1 MLFYHNYNDFRA
13 NTRYDKNIICTFE
26 RMIMKT
32 LLKIVGVILLLCIAL
47 IVAAPFLIPTDT
59 IFNKV
64 SERVEKTTGRTLT
77 INGDKTLSVFP
88 SLKLELNDVHFANME
103 TGSREDMASMEQ
115 LAVHIPWFSLFG
127 GEFKLDKFVINEP
140 NILLE
145 TDKNGKANWQ
155 LFDAVAEQPQAQT
168 ESGEAIK
175 LPDNF
180 DIELGEVAIYG
191 GTFTYLDGQTGAKQQ
206 ISDLELAILLPSLRK
221 TLEVKGGITY
231 MQERFELDITLDT
244 PAKAIEGSTFNV
256 TQSLDSRLVDL
267 TFNGDIAQQG
277 KDIKGELALSG
288 NSVKDLATWQ
298 GVDLNAKENAFNAFS
313 VNGKMHLAGETFN
326 LEQLIATLDELEIKG
341 KSELNLGSRLAVNAD
356 IDLGMLDLNPYL
368 PEAVAKQQEPVS
380 EEPTAAQPIV
390 WDDTNIDLSELNA
403 LDANVVIRSSGLK
416 ANDIELGANQFTVTL
431 KNSVAKLSL
440 DSFSAYEGTGK
451 GVININAQNTPYK
464 ITTNFDLS
472 GIDAQPLLTDAAGFD
487 KLMGKGSLNWNLTT
501 TGQSQKS
508 FITALN
514 GKLGFE
520 FADGAVKGANI
531 AEMVRKGKEL
541 ISGNLSTVSEGLD
554 TGFEESE
561 QTDFS
566 ALTGS
571 FNFTNGVGNNTDLS
585 LISPLI
591 RISGEGDVDLPK
603 TNVDYRLVTGIVDS
617 IEGQGTTDDS
627 TGFKIPLRIKGPF
640 HDVGI
645 KLDVSNALKDE
656 AKQKLDDAK
665 EKAKEK
671 AKDKVK
677 DKLKGLFG

>member
-1 MLFYHNYNDFRA
+1 
-13 NTRYDKNIICTFE
+13 
-26 RMIMKT
+26 MKT
-32 LLKIVGVILLLCIAL
+32 LLKIFGVILLLCIAL

-64 SERVEKTTGRTLT
+64 SEEVQKTTGRTLT

-88 SLKLELNDVHFANME
+88 ALKLELNDVHFANMQ
-103 TGSREDMASMEQ
+103 TGSRADMASMQQ

-140 NILLE
+140 DILLE

-155 LFDAVAEQPQAQT
+155 LFDAVAEQPTEQT
-168 ESGEAIK
+168 EPGEAIK
-175 LPDNF
+175 LPASF

-231 MQERFELDITLDT
+231 MQERFELDVKLDT
-244 PAKAIEGSTFNV
+244 PAKAIEGQAFNV
-256 TQSLDSRLVDL
+256 SQNLDSRLVEL
-267 TFNGDIAQQG
+267 TFNGSIAKQG
-277 KDIKGELALSG
+277 QDIKGQLALNG
-288 NSVKDLATWQ
+288 ESVKNIAKWQ
-298 GVDLNAKENAFNAFS
+298 GVALNAKDNAFNAFS
-313 VNGKMHLAGETFN
+313 VNGKMHLLGEKFN
-326 LEQLIATLDELEIKG
+326 LEELTATLDELQIKG
-341 KSELNLGSRLAVNAD
+341 KSEISLGNRLAINANV
-356 IDLGMLDLNPYL
+356 DLGMLDLNPYL
-368 PEAVAKQQEPVS
+368 PDAVAKKEQ
-380 EEPTAAQPIV
+380 PTEDDSKPAEPIV
-390 WDDTNIDLSELNA
+390 WDDTQIDLSA
-403 LDANVVIRSSGLK
+403 LKAQDANVVIRSSGLI
-416 ANDIELGANQFTVTL
+416 ANDIKLGANQFTVAL
-431 KNSVAKLSL
+431 NKGVAKLSL
-440 DSFSAYEGTGK
+440 DSFSAYEGAGK
-451 GVININAQNTPYK
+451 GVITIDAQNAPYK
-464 ITTNFDLS
+464 IATNFNLTD
-472 GIDAQPLLTDAAGFD
+472 INAQPLLTDATGFD
-487 KLMGKGSLNWNLTT
+487 KVLGIGSLNWNLSTA
-501 TGQSQKS
+501 GQSQKS
-508 FITALN
+508 FIDALN
-514 GKLGFE
+514 GKLAFE

-531 AEMVRKGKEL
+531 AEMVRKGKEI
-541 ISGNLSTVSEGLD
+541 ISGNFGAASEGLD
-554 TGFEESE
+554 SGFEEAE

-571 FNFTNGVGNNTDLS
+571 FNFTKGVGRNTDLS

-591 RISGEGDVDLPK
+591 RISGEGDVDLPLTK
-603 TNVDYRLVTGIVDS
+603 VDYRLVTGIVDS

-656 AKQKLDDAK
+656 AKKKLDDAK

>member
-1 MLFYHNYNDFRA
+1 
-13 NTRYDKNIICTFE
+13 
-26 RMIMKT
+26 MKT
-32 LLKIVGVILLLCIAL
+32 LLKIFGVILLLCIAL

-64 SERVEKTTGRTLT
+64 SEEVQKTTGRTLT

-88 SLKLELNDVHFANME
+88 ALKLELNDVHFANMQ
-103 TGSREDMASMEQ
+103 TGSRADMASMQQ

-140 NILLE
+140 DILLE

-155 LFDAVAEQPQAQT
+155 LFDAVAEQPTEQT
-168 ESGEAIK
+168 EPGEAIK
-175 LPDNF
+175 LPASF

-231 MQERFELDITLDT
+231 MQERFELDVKLDT
-244 PAKAIEGSTFNV
+244 PAKAIEGQAFNV
-256 TQSLDSRLVDL
+256 SQNLDSRLVEL
-267 TFNGDIAQQG
+267 TFNGSIAKQG
-277 KDIKGELALSG
+277 QDIKGQLALNG
-288 NSVKDLATWQ
+288 ESVKNIAKWQ
-298 GVDLNAKENAFNAFS
+298 GVDLNAKDNAFNAFS
-313 VNGKMHLAGETFN
+313 VNGKMHLLGEKFN
-326 LEQLIATLDELEIKG
+326 LEELTATLDELQIKG
-341 KSELNLGSRLAVNAD
+341 KSEISLGNRLAINANV
-356 IDLGMLDLNPYL
+356 DLGMLDLNPYL
-368 PEAVAKQQEPVS
+368 PDAVAKKEQ
-380 EEPTAAQPIV
+380 PTEDDSKPAEPIV
-390 WDDTNIDLSELNA
+390 WDDTQIDLSA
-403 LDANVVIRSSGLK
+403 LKAQDANVVIRSSGLI
-416 ANDIELGANQFTVTL
+416 ANDIKLGANQFTVAL
-431 KNSVAKLSL
+431 NKGVAKLSL
-440 DSFSAYEGTGK
+440 DSFSAYEGAGK
-451 GVININAQNTPYK
+451 GVITIDAQNAPYK
-464 ITTNFDLS
+464 IATNFNLTD
-472 GIDAQPLLTDAAGFD
+472 INAQPLLTDATGFD
-487 KLMGKGSLNWNLTT
+487 KVLGRGSLNWNLSTA
-501 TGQSQKS
+501 GQSQKS
-508 FITALN
+508 FIDALN
-514 GKLGFE
+514 GKLAFE

-531 AEMVRKGKEL
+531 AEMVRKGKEI
-541 ISGNLSTVSEGLD
+541 ISGNFGAASEGLD
-554 TGFEESE
+554 TGFEEAE

-571 FNFTNGVGNNTDLS
+571 FNFIKGVGRNTDLS

-591 RISGEGDVDLPK
+591 RISGEGDVDLPLTK
-603 TNVDYRLVTGIVDS
+603 VDYRLVTGIVDS

-656 AKQKLDDAK
+656 AKKKLDDAK

>member
-1 MLFYHNYNDFRA
+1 
-13 NTRYDKNIICTFE
+13 
-26 RMIMKT
+26 MKT

-64 SERVEKTTGRTLT
+64 SEQVEKTTGRTLT

-103 TGSREDMASMEQ
+103 TGSRDDMASMEQ

-140 NILLE
+140 NVLLE

-168 ESGEAIK
+168 ESGEAIE
-175 LPDNF
+175 LPENF

-244 PAKAIEGSTFNV
+244 PAKAIEGATFDV

-267 TFNGDIAQQG
+267 TFNGSIAQQG

-288 NSVKDLATWQ
+288 DSVKDLAAWQ
-298 GVDLNAKENAFNAFS
+298 GVDLNAKQNAFNAFS
-313 VNGKMHLAGETFN
+313 VNGKMHLAGEAFN
-326 LEQLIATLDELEIKG
+326 LEELIATLDELEIKG
-341 KSELNLGSRLAVNAD
+341 KSKLNLGSRLAVNAD

-380 EEPTAAQPIV
+380 EESTAAQPIV
-390 WDDTNIDLSELNA
+390 WDDTSIDLSALNA

-416 ANDIELGANQFTVTL
+416 ANDIELGANQFTVAL

>member
-1 MLFYHNYNDFRA
+1 
-13 NTRYDKNIICTFE
+13 
-26 RMIMKT
+26 MKT

-64 SERVEKTTGRTLT
+64 SEQVEKTTGRTLT

-298 GVDLNAKENAFNAFS
+298 GVVLNAKENAFNAFS

-326 LEQLIATLDELEIKG
+326 LEQLIATFDELEIKG

-380 EEPTAAQPIV
+380 EESTAAQPIV
-390 WDDTNIDLSELNA
+390 WDDTSIDLSALNA

-416 ANDIELGANQFTVTL
+416 ANDIELGANQFTVAL

>member
-1 MLFYHNYNDFRA
+1 
-13 NTRYDKNIICTFE
+13 
-26 RMIMKT
+26 MKT

-64 SERVEKTTGRTLT
+64 SQQVEQTTGRTLT
-77 INGDKTLSVFP
+77 IKGDKTLSVFP
-88 SLKLELNDVHFANME
+88 ALKLELNDVHFANME
-103 TGSREDMASMEQ
+103 SGSRADMASMKQ

-155 LFDAVAEQPQAQT
+155 LFDAVAEQPKEQSQ
-168 ESGEAIK
+168 SGEAIK

-231 MQERFELDITLDT
+231 MQERFELDIKLDT
-244 PAKAIEGSTFNV
+244 PAKAIEGATFNV
-256 TQSLDSRLVDL
+256 KQTLDSRLVDL
-267 TFNGDIAQQG
+267 TFEGSIAKQG
-277 KDIKGELALSG
+277 QDIKGQLALNG
-288 NSVKDLATWQ
+288 ESVKNIAKWQ
-298 GVDLNAKENAFNAFS
+298 GVELSAKDNAFNAFS
-313 VNGKMHLAGETFN
+313 VNGKMHLAGEKFN
-326 LEQLIATLDELEIKG
+326 LEDLVATLDALEIKG
-341 KSELNLGSRLAVNAD
+341 KSELNLGKRLAVNAD

-368 PEAVAKQQEPVS
+368 PEAVAKQEEPV
-380 EEPTAAQPIV
+380 EQNDKPAEPIV
-390 WDDTNIDLSELNA
+390 WDDTKIDLSALNS

-416 ANDIELGANQFTVTL
+416 ANDIKLGANQFTVAL
-431 KNSVAKLSL
+431 KNSIAKLSL
-440 DSFSAYEGTGK
+440 DSFSAYEGSGK
-451 GVININAQNTPYK
+451 GVINVNAQQVPYK
-464 ITTNFDLS
+464 ISTNFDLA

-487 KLMGKGSLNWNLTT
+487 KLMGKGSLNWNLNT

-508 FITALN
+508 FIGALN

-541 ISGNLSTVSEGLD
+541 ISGNFGAASEGLD

-571 FNFTNGVGNNTDLS
+571 FNFTNGVGKNTDLS
-585 LISPLI
+585 LISPLV
-591 RISGEGDVDLPK
+591 RISGEGDVDLPQ
-603 TNVDYRLVTGIVDS
+603 TTVNYRLVTGIVGS

-645 KLDVSNALKDE
+645 KLDVGNALKDE
-656 AKQKLDDAK
+656 AKQKVD
-665 EKAKEK
+665 EAKEK
-671 AKDKVK
+671 AKDKAKDKIK

>member
-1 MLFYHNYNDFRA
+1 
-13 NTRYDKNIICTFE
+13 
-26 RMIMKT
+26 MKT

-47 IVAAPFLIPTDT
+47 IIAAPFLIPTDT

-64 SERVEKTTGRTLT
+64 SEQVENTTGRTLT
-77 INGDKTLSVFP
+77 IKGDKTLSVFP
-88 SLKLELNDVHFANME
+88 ALKLELNDVHFANMQ
-103 TGSREDMASMEQ
+103 TGSRKDMASMEQ
-115 LAVHIPWFSLFG
+115 LAVHIPWLSLFG
-127 GEFKLDKFVINEP
+127 GEFKLDKFVITEP

-145 TDKNGKANWQ
+145 TDKNGKPNWQ
-155 LFDAVAEQPQAQT
+155 LFDAVAEQPQEQT
-168 ESGEAIK
+168 QSGGAVK
-175 LPDNF
+175 LPENF

-221 TLEVKGGITY
+221 TLEIKGGITY
-231 MQERFELDITLDT
+231 MQERFELDVKLDT
-244 PAKAIEGSTFNV
+244 PAKAIEGATFDV
-256 TQSLDSRLVDL
+256 TQSVDSRLVDL
-267 TFNGDIAQQG
+267 AFSGSIAQQG

-288 NSVKDLATWQ
+288 DSVKELAAWQ
-298 GVDLNAKENAFNAFS
+298 GVDLNAKQNAFNAFS

-326 LEQLIATLDELEIKG
+326 LEELIATLDELEIKG
-341 KSELNLGSRLAVNAD
+341 KSELNLGNRLAVNAD

-368 PEAVAKQQEPVS
+368 PETVAKQQEPQS
-380 EEPTAAQPIV
+380 EEPSEAQPIV
-390 WDDTNIDLSELNA
+390 WDDTKIDFSALNA

-416 ANDIELGANQFTVTL
+416 ANDITLGENQLTVNL
-431 KNSVAKLSL
+431 KRAVAKISL
-440 DSFSAYEGTGK
+440 DKFVAYEGNGK
-451 GVININAQNTPYK
+451 GVVTVNAKQTPYK
-464 ITTNFDLS
+464 ISTNFSLDK
-472 GIDAQPLLTDAAGFD
+472 IDAQPLLSDAAGFD

-501 TGQSQKS
+501 TGQSQKT
-508 FITALN
+508 FINALN
-514 GKLGFE
+514 GELGFE

-541 ISGNLSTVSEGLD
+541 ITGNLSAVSEGLD
-554 TGFEESE
+554 TGFEESK

-571 FNFTNGVGNNTDLS
+571 FNFTNGVGHNNDLS
-585 LISPLI
+585 LMSPLI
-591 RISGEGDVDLPK
+591 RITGEGDVDLPK

-640 HDVGI
+640 HDVGF
-645 KLDVSNALKDE
+645 KLDVSNALKDK
-656 AKQKLDDAK
+656 AKQRLDDAK

>member
-1 MLFYHNYNDFRA
+1 
-13 NTRYDKNIICTFE
+13 
-26 RMIMKT
+26 MKT
-32 LLKIVGVILLLCIAL
+32 LLKIFGVILLLCIAL

-64 SERVEKTTGRTLT
+64 SEEVQKTTGRTLT

-88 SLKLELNDVHFANME
+88 ALKLELNDVHFANMQ
-103 TGSREDMASMEQ
+103 TGSRADMASMQQ

-140 NILLE
+140 DILLE
-145 TDKNGKANWQ
+145 TDKNGKANWR
-155 LFDAVAEQPQAQT
+155 LFDAVAEQPTEQT
-168 ESGEAIK
+168 EPGEAIK
-175 LPDNF
+175 LPASF

-231 MQERFELDITLDT
+231 MQERFELDVKLDT
-244 PAKAIEGSTFNV
+244 PAKAIEGQAFNV
-256 TQSLDSRLVDL
+256 SQNLDSRLVEL
-267 TFNGDIAQQG
+267 TFNGSIAKQG
-277 KDIKGELALSG
+277 QDIKGQLALNG
-288 NSVKDLATWQ
+288 ESVKNIAKWQ
-298 GVDLNAKENAFNAFS
+298 GVDLNAKDNAFNAFS
-313 VNGKMHLAGETFN
+313 VNGKMHLLGEKFN
-326 LEQLIATLDELEIKG
+326 LEELTATLDELQIKG
-341 KSELNLGSRLAVNAD
+341 KSEISLGNRLAINANV
-356 IDLGMLDLNPYL
+356 DLGMLDLNPYL
-368 PEAVAKQQEPVS
+368 PDAVAKKEQ
-380 EEPTAAQPIV
+380 PTEDDSKPAEPIV
-390 WDDTNIDLSELNA
+390 WDDTQIDLSVLKA
-403 LDANVVIRSSGLK
+403 QDANVVIRSSGLI
-416 ANDIELGANQFTVTL
+416 ANDIKLGANQFTVAL
-431 KNSVAKLSL
+431 NKGVAKLSL
-440 DSFSAYEGTGK
+440 DSFSAYEGAGK
-451 GVININAQNTPYK
+451 GVITIDAQNAPYK
-464 ITTNFDLS
+464 IATNFNLTDTN
-472 GIDAQPLLTDAAGFD
+472 AQPLLTDATGFD
-487 KLMGKGSLNWNLTT
+487 KVLGRGSLNWNLSTA
-501 TGQSQKS
+501 GQSQKS
-508 FITALN
+508 FIDALN
-514 GKLGFE
+514 GKLAFE

-531 AEMVRKGKEL
+531 AEMVRKGKEI
-541 ISGNLSTVSEGLD
+541 ISGNFGAASEGLD
-554 TGFEESE
+554 TGFEEAE

-571 FNFTNGVGNNTDLS
+571 FNFIKGVGRNTDLS

-591 RISGEGDVDLPK
+591 RISGEGDVDLPLTK
-603 TNVDYRLVTGIVDS
+603 VDYRLVTGIVDS

-656 AKQKLDDAK
+656 AKKKLDDAK

>member
-1 MLFYHNYNDFRA
+1 
-13 NTRYDKNIICTFE
+13 
-26 RMIMKT
+26 MKT

-47 IVAAPFLIPTDT
+47 IIAAPFLIPTDT

-64 SERVEKTTGRTLT
+64 SEQVENTTGRTLT
-77 INGDKTLSVFP
+77 IKGDKTLSVFP
-88 SLKLELNDVHFANME
+88 ALKLELNDVHFANMQ
-103 TGSREDMASMEQ
+103 TGSRKDMASMEQ
-115 LAVHIPWFSLFG
+115 LAVHIPWLSLFG
-127 GEFKLDKFVINEP
+127 GEFKLDKFVITEP

-145 TDKNGKANWQ
+145 TDKNGKPNWQ
-155 LFDAVAEQPQAQT
+155 LFDAVAEQPQEQT
-168 ESGEAIK
+168 QSGGAVK
-175 LPDNF
+175 LPENF

-221 TLEVKGGITY
+221 TLEIKGGITY
-231 MQERFELDITLDT
+231 MQERFELDVKLDT
-244 PAKAIEGSTFNV
+244 PAKAIEGATFDV
-256 TQSLDSRLVDL
+256 TQSVDSRLVDL
-267 TFNGDIAQQG
+267 AFSGSIAQQG

-288 NSVKDLATWQ
+288 DSVKELAAWQ
-298 GVDLNAKENAFNAFS
+298 GVDLNAKQNAFNAFS

-326 LEQLIATLDELEIKG
+326 LEELIATLDELEIKG
-341 KSELNLGSRLAVNAD
+341 KSELNLGNRLAVNAD

-368 PEAVAKQQEPVS
+368 PETVAKQQEPQS
-380 EEPTAAQPIV
+380 EEPSEAQPIV
-390 WDDTNIDLSELNA
+390 WDDTKIDLSALNA

-416 ANDIELGANQFTVTL
+416 ANDITLGENQLTVNL
-431 KNSVAKLSL
+431 KRAVAKISL
-440 DSFSAYEGTGK
+440 DKFVAYEGNGK
-451 GVININAQNTPYK
+451 GVVTVNAKQTPYK
-464 ITTNFDLS
+464 ISTNFSLDK
-472 GIDAQPLLTDAAGFD
+472 IDAQPLLSDAAGFD

-501 TGQSQKS
+501 TGQSQKT
-508 FITALN
+508 FINALN
-514 GKLGFE
+514 GELGFE

-541 ISGNLSTVSEGLD
+541 ITGNLSAVSEGLD

-571 FNFTNGVGNNTDLS
+571 FNFTNGVGHNNDLS
-585 LISPLI
+585 LMSPLI
-591 RISGEGDVDLPK
+591 RITGEGDVDLPK

-640 HDVGI
+640 HDVGF
-645 KLDVSNALKDE
+645 KLDVSNALKDK
-656 AKQKLDDAK
+656 AKQRLDDAK

>member
-1 MLFYHNYNDFRA
+1 
-13 NTRYDKNIICTFE
+13 
-26 RMIMKT
+26 MKT
-32 LLKIVGVILLLCIAL
+32 LLKIFGVILLLCIAL

-64 SERVEKTTGRTLT
+64 SEEVQKTTGRTLT

-88 SLKLELNDVHFANME
+88 ALKLELNDVHFANMQ
-103 TGSREDMASMEQ
+103 TGSRADMASMQQ

-140 NILLE
+140 DILLE

-155 LFDAVAEQPQAQT
+155 LFDAVAEQPTEQT
-168 ESGEAIK
+168 EPGEAIK
-175 LPDNF
+175 LPASF

-231 MQERFELDITLDT
+231 MQERFELDVKLDT
-244 PAKAIEGSTFNV
+244 PAKAIEGQAFNV
-256 TQSLDSRLVDL
+256 SQNLDSRLVEL
-267 TFNGDIAQQG
+267 TFNGSIAKKGQ
-277 KDIKGELALSG
+277 DIKGQLALNG
-288 NSVKDLATWQ
+288 ESVKNIAKWQ
-298 GVDLNAKENAFNAFS
+298 GVDLNAKDNAFNAFS
-313 VNGKMHLAGETFN
+313 VNGKMHLLGEKFN
-326 LEQLIATLDELEIKG
+326 LEELTATLDELQIKG
-341 KSELNLGSRLAVNAD
+341 KSEISLGNRLAINANV
-356 IDLGMLDLNPYL
+356 DLGMLDLNPYL
-368 PEAVAKQQEPVS
+368 PDAVAKKEQ
-380 EEPTAAQPIV
+380 PTEDDSKPAEPIV
-390 WDDTNIDLSELNA
+390 WDDTQIDLSALNA

-416 ANDIELGANQFTVTL
+416 ANDIELGANQFTVAL

-440 DSFSAYEGTGK
+440 DSFSAYEGAGK
-451 GVININAQNTPYK
+451 GVITIDAQIVPYK
-464 ITTNFDLS
+464 IATNFNLTD
-472 GIDAQPLLTDAAGFD
+472 IDAQPLLTDATGFD
-487 KLMGKGSLNWNLTT
+487 KLLGKGSLNWNLSTV
-501 TGQSQKS
+501 GQSQKS
-508 FITALN
+508 FISALN
-514 GKLGFE
+514 GQLGFK
-520 FADGAVKGANI
+520 FADGAVKGANV
-531 AEMVRKGKEL
+531 AEMVRKGKEI
-541 ISGNLSTVSEGLD
+541 ISGNFGAASEGLD
-554 TGFEESE
+554 TGFEEAE

-571 FNFTNGVGNNTDLS
+571 FNFINGVGKNKDLS

-591 RISGEGDVDLPK
+591 RISGEGDVDLPLTK
-603 TNVDYRLVTGIVDS
+603 VDYRLVTGIVDS

-645 KLDVSNALKDE
+645 NLDVSNALKDE
-656 AKQKLDDAK
+656 AKKKLDDAK

>member
-64 SERVEKTTGRTLT
+64 SEQVEKTTGRTLT

-298 GVDLNAKENAFNAFS
+298 GVVLNAKENAFNAFS

-326 LEQLIATLDELEIKG
+326 LEQLIATFDELEIKG

-380 EEPTAAQPIV
+380 EESTAAQPIV
-390 WDDTNIDLSELNA
+390 WDDTSIDLSALNA

-416 ANDIELGANQFTVTL
+416 ANDIELGANQFTVAL

>member
-1 MLFYHNYNDFRA
+1 
-13 NTRYDKNIICTFE
+13 
-26 RMIMKT
+26 MKT

-64 SERVEKTTGRTLT
+64 SQQVESTTGRTLT

-88 SLKLELNDVHFANME
+88 ALKLELNDVHFANMKS
-103 TGSREDMASMEQ
+103 GSRDDMASMQQ
-115 LAVHIPWFSLFG
+115 LAVHIPWMSLFG

-155 LFDAVAEQPQAQT
+155 LFDAVAEQPT
-168 ESGEAIK
+168 EQSQSGEAVK
-175 LPDNF
+175 LPENF

-221 TLEVKGGITY
+221 ALEVKGGITY

-244 PAKAIEGSTFNV
+244 PAKAIEGATFDV
-256 TQSLDSRLVDL
+256 KQSLDSRIVDL
-267 TFNGDIAQQG
+267 TFNGSIAQQG
-277 KDIKGELALSG
+277 KDVKGELALSG
-288 NSVKDLATWQ
+288 DSVKELAAWQ
-298 GVDLNAKENAFNAFS
+298 GVDLNAKQNAFNAFS
-313 VNGKMHLAGETFN
+313 VNGKMHFAGETFN
-326 LEQLIATLDELEIKG
+326 LEELIATLDELEIKG
-341 KSELNLGSRLAVNAD
+341 QSELNLGSRLAVNAD

-368 PEAVAKQQEPVS
+368 PETVAKQEEQQS
-380 EEPTAAQPIV
+380 EEPSEAQPIV
-390 WDDTNIDLSELNA
+390 WDDTKIDLSALNA

-416 ANDIELGANQFTVTL
+416 ANDIELGANQFTVAL
-431 KNSVAKLSL
+431 KSSVAKLSL

-508 FITALN
+508 FIDALN

-520 FADGAVKGANI
+520 FADGAVKGANV

-541 ISGNLSTVSEGLD
+541 ITGNLGAVSEGLD

-566 ALTGS
+566 ALSGS

-665 EKAKEK
+665 EEAKEK

>member
-1 MLFYHNYNDFRA
+1 
-13 NTRYDKNIICTFE
+13 
-26 RMIMKT
+26 MKT

-47 IVAAPFLIPTDT
+47 IIAAPFLIPTDT

-64 SERVEKTTGRTLT
+64 SEQVENTTGRTLT
-77 INGDKTLSVFP
+77 IKGDKTLSVFP
-88 SLKLELNDVHFANME
+88 ALKLELNDVHFANMQ
-103 TGSREDMASMEQ
+103 TGSRKDMASMEQ
-115 LAVHIPWFSLFG
+115 LAVHIPWLSLFG
-127 GEFKLDKFVINEP
+127 GEFKLDKFVITEP

-145 TDKNGKANWQ
+145 TDKNGKPNWQ
-155 LFDAVAEQPQAQT
+155 LFDAVAEQPQEQT
-168 ESGEAIK
+168 QSGGAVK
-175 LPDNF
+175 LPENF

-221 TLEVKGGITY
+221 TLEIKGGITY
-231 MQERFELDITLDT
+231 MQERFELDVKLDT
-244 PAKAIEGSTFNV
+244 PAKAIEGATFDV
-256 TQSLDSRLVDL
+256 TQSVDSRLVDL
-267 TFNGDIAQQG
+267 AFSGSIAQQG

-288 NSVKDLATWQ
+288 DSVKELAAWQ
-298 GVDLNAKENAFNAFS
+298 GVDLNAKQNAFNAFS

-326 LEQLIATLDELEIKG
+326 LEELIATLDELEIKG
-341 KSELNLGSRLAVNAD
+341 KSELNLGNRLAVNAD

-368 PEAVAKQQEPVS
+368 PETVAKQQEPQS
-380 EEPTAAQPIV
+380 EEPSEAQPIV
-390 WDDTNIDLSELNA
+390 WDDTKIDLSALNA

-416 ANDIELGANQFTVTL
+416 ANDITLGENQLTVNL
-431 KNSVAKLSL
+431 KRAVAKISL
-440 DSFSAYEGTGK
+440 DKFVAYEGNGK
-451 GVININAQNTPYK
+451 GVVTVNAKQTPYK
-464 ITTNFDLS
+464 ISTNFSLDK
-472 GIDAQPLLTDAAGFD
+472 IDAQPLLSDAAGFD

-501 TGQSQKS
+501 TGQSQKT
-508 FITALN
+508 FINALN
-514 GKLGFE
+514 GELGFE

-541 ISGNLSTVSEGLD
+541 ITGNLSAVSEGLD
-554 TGFEESE
+554 TGFEESK

-571 FNFTNGVGNNTDLS
+571 FNFTNGVGHNNDLS
-585 LISPLI
+585 LMSPLI
-591 RISGEGDVDLPK
+591 RITGEGDVDLPK

-640 HDVGI
+640 HDVGF
-645 KLDVSNALKDE
+645 KLDVSNALKDK
-656 AKQKLDDAK
+656 AKQRLDDAK

>member
-1 MLFYHNYNDFRA
+1 
-13 NTRYDKNIICTFE
+13 
-26 RMIMKT
+26 MKT

-64 SERVEKTTGRTLT
+64 SEQVEKTTGRTLT

-221 TLEVKGGITY
+221 TLEIKGGITY

-244 PAKAIEGSTFNV
+244 PAKAIEGATFDV

-267 TFNGDIAQQG
+267 TFNGSIAQQG

-341 KSELNLGSRLAVNAD
+341 KSKLNLGSRLAVNAD

-368 PEAVAKQQEPVS
+368 PETVAKQEEQQSAEPS
-380 EEPTAAQPIV
+380 EAQPIV
-390 WDDTNIDLSELNA
+390 WDDTKIDLSALNA

-416 ANDIELGANQFTVTL
+416 ANDIELGANQFTMAL
-431 KNSVAKLSL
+431 KSSVAKLSL

-508 FITALN
+508 FISALN

-541 ISGNLSTVSEGLD
+541 ITGNLGAVSEGLD

>member
-1 MLFYHNYNDFRA
+1 
-13 NTRYDKNIICTFE
+13 
-26 RMIMKT
+26 MKT

-47 IVAAPFLIPTDT
+47 IIAAPFLIPTDT

-64 SERVEKTTGRTLT
+64 SEQVENTTGRTLT
-77 INGDKTLSVFP
+77 IKGDKTLSVFP
-88 SLKLELNDVHFANME
+88 ALKLELNDVHFANMQ
-103 TGSREDMASMEQ
+103 TGSRKDMASMEQ
-115 LAVHIPWFSLFG
+115 LAVHIPWLSLFG
-127 GEFKLDKFVINEP
+127 GEFKLDKFVITEP

-145 TDKNGKANWQ
+145 TDKNGKPNWQ
-155 LFDAVAEQPQAQT
+155 LFDAVAEQPQEQT
-168 ESGEAIK
+168 QSGGAVK
-175 LPDNF
+175 LPENF

-221 TLEVKGGITY
+221 TLEIKGGITY
-231 MQERFELDITLDT
+231 MQERFELDVKLDT
-244 PAKAIEGSTFNV
+244 PAKAIEGATFDV
-256 TQSLDSRLVDL
+256 TQSVDSRLVDL
-267 TFNGDIAQQG
+267 AFSGSIAQQG

-288 NSVKDLATWQ
+288 DSVKELAAWQ
-298 GVDLNAKENAFNAFS
+298 GVDLNAKQNAFNAFS

-326 LEQLIATLDELEIKG
+326 LEELIATLDELEIKG
-341 KSELNLGSRLAVNAD
+341 KSELNLGNRLAVNAD

-368 PEAVAKQQEPVS
+368 PETVAKQQQPQS
-380 EEPTAAQPIV
+380 EEPSEAQPIV
-390 WDDTNIDLSELNA
+390 WDDTKIDLSALNA

-416 ANDIELGANQFTVTL
+416 ANDITLGENQLTVNL
-431 KNSVAKLSL
+431 KRAVAKISL
-440 DSFSAYEGTGK
+440 DKFVAYEGNGK
-451 GVININAQNTPYK
+451 GVVTVNAKQTPYK
-464 ITTNFDLS
+464 ISTNFSLDK
-472 GIDAQPLLTDAAGFD
+472 IDAQPLLSDAAGFD

-501 TGQSQKS
+501 TGQSQKT
-508 FITALN
+508 FINALN
-514 GKLGFE
+514 GELGFE

-541 ISGNLSTVSEGLD
+541 ITGNLSAVSEGLD
-554 TGFEESE
+554 TGFEESK

-571 FNFTNGVGNNTDLS
+571 FNFTNGVGHNNDLS
-585 LISPLI
+585 LMSPLI
-591 RISGEGDVDLPK
+591 RITGEGDVDLPK

-640 HDVGI
+640 HDVGF
-645 KLDVSNALKDE
+645 KLDVSNALKDK
-656 AKQKLDDAK
+656 AKQRLDDAK

>member
-1 MLFYHNYNDFRA
+1 
-13 NTRYDKNIICTFE
+13 
-26 RMIMKT
+26 MKT

-64 SERVEKTTGRTLT
+64 SEQVEKTTGRTLT

-244 PAKAIEGSTFNV
+244 PAKAIEGATFNV

-380 EEPTAAQPIV
+380 EESTAAQPIV
-390 WDDTNIDLSELNA
+390 WDDTNIDLSALNA

-416 ANDIELGANQFTVTL
+416 ANDIELGANQFTVAL

-571 FNFTNGVGNNTDLS
+571 FNFTNGVGNNTDFS